1 MTVKGSPT
9 IILICIGVI
18 SVRPER
24 AVATMI
30 TSTTKTKVMKIVK
43 YRQFLQYLISFS
55 GLLMSSLSL
64 FRFFSSVVFSV
75 CILVPQVITECIVLI
90 CFFVI

>member
-30 TSTTKTKVMKIVK
+30 TSTTKTKDMKIVK

-64 FRFFSSVVFSV
+64 FRFFSSVEFSV
-75 CILVPQVITECIVLI
+75 CILVSQVITECIVLI